1 MQQETAGDTPTVDIS
16 DELVY
21 LRECQ
26 QAFALSQEV
35 LQQIV
40 INAQGNLSLSISMM
54 QSSCQIL
61 HASCAEHLRAVWADG
76 KGRLSP
82 LQEIAPNSIASFSGQ
97 RVVVEDNAVPRLQT
111 ASRL

>member
-1 MQQETAGDTPTVDIS
+1 MGDTPTVDIS

-26 QAFALSQEV
+26 QAFTLTQEV

-40 INAQGNLSLSISMM
+40 INAQGNLSLSLSMM

-61 HASCAEHLRAVWADG
+61 HASRVEHLRAVGANG
-76 KGRLSP
+76 KGWVSP
-82 LQEIAPNSIASFSGQ
+82 LHETAPNSIASSSGH
-97 RVVVEDNAVPRLQT
+97 VVEDTAVPQLQT
-111 ASRL
+111 TSRL